1 MPPRIRVMLVVMI
14 CLALGACAVSSPQAG
29 QTPSPTS
36 RLIPTDTPPADTF
49 YFTTEDGVTLNGQ
62 VIGSGKTALVFSNG
76 QTVSKFFWL
85 PVAQRLASQG
95 YLCLLYDYRG
105 LSPSQG
111 QNDLSRRDSDLRA
124 AVGVARARGA
134 TSVVLV
140 GASFG
145 GTLTLAL
152 AAQIQPKAVIIL
164 SAPLSADAFTV
175 SEAGLKALTETGS
188 SPPHATGLQP
198 QWSGVSGLQLTIAP
212 TLPISRR
219 SGRIASYGPTNST
232 QDLQVQTRAHSYP
245 GARAGACAG
254 PVPLALQHRLRA
266 AHHRLP
272 SCAASHVSRY
282 AAGSR
287 TQGHPCCVS

>member
-49 YFTTEDGVTLNGQ
+49 YFTTDDGVTLNGQ

-111 QNDLSRRDSDLRA
+111 QNDLSRRDRDLRA

-134 TSVVLV
+134 ASVVLV

-145 GTLTLAL
+145 GTLALAL

-175 SEAGLKALTETGS
+175 SEAGLKALTETSS

-198 QWSGVSGLQLTIAP
+198 QWSGVWGFS
-212 TLPISRR
+212 
-219 SGRIASYGPTNST
+219 
-232 QDLQVQTRAHSYP
+232 
-245 GARAGACAG
+245 
-254 PVPLALQHRLRA
+254 
-266 AHHRLP
+266 
-272 SCAASHVSRY
+272 
-282 AAGSR
+282 
-287 TQGHPCCVS
+287 

>member
-49 YFTTEDGVTLNGQ
+49 YFTTDDGVTLNGQ

-111 QNDLSRRDSDLRA
+111 QNDLSRRDRDLRA

-134 TSVVLV
+134 ASVVLV

-145 GTLTLAL
+145 GTLALAL

-175 SEAGLKALTETGS
+175 SEAGLKALTIPKLFMASQDDTQYVGAVQQMYDQAPEPKQLRIFPGKNHGDSILTSADTGG
-188 SPPHATGLQP
+188 AAMALVEAFLRTY
-198 QWSGVSGLQLTIAP
+198 AP
-212 TLPISRR
+212 T
-219 SGRIASYGPTNST
+219 A
-232 QDLQVQTRAHSYP
+232 
-245 GARAGACAG
+245 
-254 PVPLALQHRLRA
+254 
-266 AHHRLP
+266 
-272 SCAASHVSRY
+272 
-282 AAGSR
+282 
-287 TQGHPCCVS
+287 